1 MIKGWWDKTSTLK
14 EELRCSSQ
22 RLGRDSDSGVSLCLK
37 WNAGSL
43 ELMSV
48 RAEHSHER
56 EGDYGSP
63 KGGEMLSSRN
73 WKMDSDRAVY
83 GIYVRIGYGQEL

>member
-1 MIKGWWDKTSTLK
+1 MIKEWWDKTSTLK
-14 EELRCSSQ
+14 EELQCSSQ
-22 RLGRDSDSGVSLCLK
+22 RLGRDTDSGVSLCLK

-48 RAEHSHER
+48 RAEYSQDM
-56 EGDYGSP
+56 EGDYGSH
-63 KGGEMLSSRN
+63 KEGEMLSSRN
-73 WKMDSDRAVY
+73 WKTDSDRAVY